1 MGFYKQEYWS
11 GLPFPSS
18 GADPWIE
25 LMSLVFPEL
34 AGRFYTTVPLST
46 PTISKKKDGKSTEKE
61 QTMVKGENDQLS
73 ESDNKE

>member
-1 MGFYKQEYWS
+1 MPPGTIVTKKRVLQ
-11 GLPFPSS
+11 
-18 GADPWIE
+18 
-25 LMSLVFPEL
+25 V
-34 AGRFYTTVPLST
+34 TLST